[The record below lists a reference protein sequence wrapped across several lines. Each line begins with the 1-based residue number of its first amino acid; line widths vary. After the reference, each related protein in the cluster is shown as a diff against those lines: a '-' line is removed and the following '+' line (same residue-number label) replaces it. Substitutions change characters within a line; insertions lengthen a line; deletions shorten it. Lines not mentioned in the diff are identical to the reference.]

1 MIDEA
6 EEERRRRIRES
17 DIRKCAHL
25 FEDAFQAAI
34 EKQRN
39 EGVSAVD
46 QAAWDYPMIN
56 SPRTADEIKKL
67 EKDFDGCNGLFV
79 WGLWNRLFE
88 EKRGKGL

>member
-25 FEDAFQAAI
+25 FDDEFQAAI
-34 EKQRN
+34 EKQRK

-46 QAAWDYPMIN
+46 QAAWNYLRTN
-56 SPRTADEIKKL
+56 SPRTAEEIKKF